1 MRDDLARPGIA
12 GKRAAPAAQRAS
24 LAAVLVVLPG
34 MLALLEFA
42 SSRTDL
48 KMLLFP
54 PLAAIGYQ
62 VLRTPHSPLAHLR
75 SVVLAPTLASVIGT
89 GLAAAG
95 GLQVWTTAAATL
107 AGVVIV
113 ELLRAHAP
121 PALAVALLPLFSRT
135 PSWIYPVSV
144 VLATTAL
151 YGLFLAW
158 RHVFDRLS
166 RTPGEGGPGVPG
178 RVRDRARRRI
188 PPDGEHRTR
197 GERDRGQRWEGS
209 PQRRAGRRTGRSGP

>member
-1 MRDDLARPGIA
+1 MRAPRQALGRG
-12 GKRAAPAAQRAS
+12 GAPAAQRAS

-48 KMLLFP
+48 KLLLFP

-113 ELLRAHAP
+113 EVLRAHAP
-121 PALAVALLPLFSRT
+121 PTVAVALLALF
-135 PSWIYPVSV
+135 
-144 VLATTAL
+144 
-151 YGLFLAW
+151 
-158 RHVFDRLS
+158 
-166 RTPGEGGPGVPG
+166 
-178 RVRDRARRRI
+178 
-188 PPDGEHRTR
+188 TR
-197 GERDRGQRWEGS
+197 
-209 PQRRAGRRTGRSGP
+209 

>member
-1 MRDDLARPGIA
+1 MRDGLARPGTA
-12 GKRAAPAAQRAS
+12 GRRSAPAAQRAS

-54 PLAAIGYQ
+54 PVAAIGYQ

-113 ELLRAHAP
+113 EVLRAHDP
-121 PALAVALLPLFSRT
+121 PTVAVALLALFTRP
-135 PSWIYPVSV
+135 PSWIFPVSV
-144 VLATTAL
+144 LLATTAL
-151 YGLFLAW
+151 YGVLLLW
-158 RHVFDRLS
+158 RQVFDRLS
-166 RTPGEGGPGVPG
+166 GTPGEGGPEAPDPASPDETTRASGVHRWCPG
-178 RVRDRARRRI
+178 LTDRLLKDLR
-188 PPDGEHRTR
+188 
-197 GERDRGQRWEGS
+197 
-209 PQRRAGRRTGRSGP
+209 

>member
-1 MRDDLARPGIA
+1 
-12 GKRAAPAAQRAS
+12 
-24 LAAVLVVLPG
+24 
-34 MLALLEFA
+34 MLALLELA

-75 SVVLAPTLASVIGT
+75 SVVLAPTLASAIGT

-121 PALAVALLPLFSRT
+121 PTVAVALLPLFTRP
-135 PSWIYPVSV
+135 PSWIFPVSV
-144 VLATTAL
+144 LLATTAL
-151 YGLFLAW
+151 YGVFLGW
-158 RHVFDRLS
+158 RRVFDRLS
-166 RTPGEGGPGVPG
+166 ATPG
-178 RVRDRARRRI
+178 RARAGPAAPNAAR
-188 PPDGEHRTR
+188 PDE
-197 GERDRGQRWEGS
+197 
-209 PQRRAGRRTGRSGP
+209 

>member
-1 MRDDLARPGIA
+1 MRDGLARPGTA
-12 GKRAAPAAQRAS
+12 GRRSAPAAQRAS

-48 KMLLFP
+48 KMLLFLP
-54 PLAAIGYQ
+54 VAAIGYQ

-95 GLQVWTTAAATL
+95 GLQVWTTAAAAL

-121 PALAVALLPLFSRT
+121 PTVAVALLALFTRP
-135 PSWIYPVSV
+135 PSWIFPVSV
-144 VLATTAL
+144 LLATTAL
-151 YGLFLAW
+151 YGVFLAW

-166 RTPGEGGPGVPG
+166 GTPGEGGPC
-178 RVRDRARRRI
+178 
-188 PPDGEHRTR
+188 
-197 GERDRGQRWEGS
+197 GS
-209 PQRRAGRRTGRSGP
+209 G